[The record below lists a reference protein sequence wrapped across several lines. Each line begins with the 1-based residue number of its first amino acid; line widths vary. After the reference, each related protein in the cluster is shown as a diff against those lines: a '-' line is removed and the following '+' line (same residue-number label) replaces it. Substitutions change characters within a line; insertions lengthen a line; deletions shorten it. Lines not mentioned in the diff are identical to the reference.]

1 MRKRLIG
8 KAFAIAMSGAM
19 VLTATPVTANIFHV
33 AHIVKAANDAQQ
45 DEWTYCYVGLTWAE
59 YWANEGV
66 YNANDTSSSDVE
78 DSHYEK
84 VDMTSLL
91 VQLQITDFTEEVSKE
106 MQSLKQKLLIVPQ
119 KNFLF
124 LTGVKMVKNSI
135 NHPQMLQV

>member
-1 MRKRLIG
+1 MVSYFSQLEFSNYIRYALLFYIAEKRRKNYMRKRLIG

-33 AHIVKAANDAQQ
+33 AHIVKAANDAQL

-78 DSHYEK
+78 DCH
-84 VDMTSLL
+84 
-91 VQLQITDFTEEVSKE
+91 
-106 MQSLKQKLLIVPQ
+106 
-119 KNFLF
+119 
-124 LTGVKMVKNSI
+124 
-135 NHPQMLQV
+135 

>member
-84 VDMTSLL
+84 IKVDMTSLL

-106 MQSLKQKLLIVPQ
+106 MQSLKQKLLNGTTKEFSV
-119 KNFLF
+119 
-124 LTGVKMVKNSI
+124 LTWSKDGKKF
-135 NHPQMLQV
+135 

>member
-19 VLTATPVTANIFHV
+19 VLTATPVTANIFNV
-33 AHIVKAANDAQQ
+33 AHIVKAADDAQQ

-84 VDMTSLL
+84 DKGGY
-91 VQLQITDFTEEVSKE
+91 EVSKE
-106 MQSLKQKLLIVPQ
+106 MQSLKQKLLMVPQ

-124 LTGVKMVKNSI
+124 LTGVRMVKNSI